1 MKLYVCWGLFKTPKR
16 DHPCRYAWDTLRAAG
31 HDPKVIRSRGW
42 GLLPQWMNRS
52 AGRREVRRLTDNDW
66 VPVLVTDDDR
76 VVQGSRQIAA
86 WAASNNALG

>member
-1 MKLYVCWGLFKTPKR
+1 
-16 DHPCRYAWDTLRAAG
+16 
-31 HDPKVIRSRGW
+31 
-42 GLLPQWMNRS
+42 MNRS